1 MQDNKNS
8 KENEESKFFIRRFM
22 DWIDEREQRA
32 GRPPISFMLWLYLA
46 WVIACG
52 FYIMLLTCSWQTML
66 IVSVGTVIGLI
77 VLWGLEKLVR
87 KIFFRKKNV
96 IELNLSNNQNLN
108 KSLIKQINQKE
119 ISDDSNLK
127 TEKSININII
137 ENKKD

>member
-1 MQDNKNS
+1 
-8 KENEESKFFIRRFM
+8 M

-119 ISDDSNLK
+119 ISDDSNPK

>member
-1 MQDNKNS
+1 MQDNKIS

>member
-1 MQDNKNS
+1 MQDNKIN

-87 KIFFRKKNV
+87 KICSRRKNV
-96 IELNLSNNQNLN
+96 IDPNLDISQNSK
-108 KSLIKQINQKE
+108 KSLIDQIHQRKSSGDLT
-119 ISDDSNLK
+119 IK
-127 TEKSININII
+127 TGKGGNINII
-137 ENKKD
+137 ENRQD